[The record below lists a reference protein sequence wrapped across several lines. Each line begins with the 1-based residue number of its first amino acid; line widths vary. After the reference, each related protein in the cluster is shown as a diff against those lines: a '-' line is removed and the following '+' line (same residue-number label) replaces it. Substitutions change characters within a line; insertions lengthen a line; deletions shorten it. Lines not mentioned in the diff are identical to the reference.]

1 MIQEMEKQAMYAEM
15 RGNMEF
21 VDNIMEQIEDLS
33 TGQMIN
39 MYEVHVKDMAMFET
53 EEKVEQLREQ
63 VAEKL
68 GLEEPERLQPVV

>member
-1 MIQEMEKQAMYAEM
+1 MIEEMEKQAMYAEM

-39 MYEVHVKDMAMFET
+39 MYEVHVKDMA
-53 EEKVEQLREQ
+53 
-63 VAEKL
+63 
-68 GLEEPERLQPVV
+68 